1 MSASERTLLPLPHG
15 VAFEEPRLGESAIAQ
30 DVLALFD
37 QFQRPLLR
45 YVRSFGLG
53 THDAEDVVQ
62 EVFLALY
69 RHLLHGR
76 SRQNLPGWL
85 FTVAHHLTL
94 KQRRTRRHWWMP
106 QTEPPNDAQRADPAA
121 NPEERMAD
129 AERQERWMRV
139 LQALPERDRQCVLL
153 RAEGMTYRD
162 IAAALDV
169 SLGTVAKSMTRA
181 LARLGL
187 EPVAG
192 NR

>member
-1 MSASERTLLPLPHG
+1 MSASDRTLPSLADAI
-15 VAFEEPRLGESAIAQ
+15 AFEEPLLGEPAISQ
-30 DVLALFD
+30 EVLGLFD

-45 YVRSFGLG
+45 YVRSFGFE

-69 RHLLHGR
+69 RHLLQGR
-76 SRQNLPGWL
+76 SRRNLPGWL
-85 FTVAHHLTL
+85 FQVAHNLTV
-94 KQRRTRRHWWMP
+94 KQRRKRRHWWLL
-106 QTEPPNDAQRADPAA
+106 QSEPAHEAQRVDPAA

-129 AERQERWMRV
+129 AERQGHWLRV

-181 LARLGL
+181 LARLSVGT
-187 EPVAG
+187 E
-192 NR
+192 R

>member
-1 MSASERTLLPLPHG
+1 MSPSDRTLLPLPHI
-15 VAFEEPRLGESAIAQ
+15 VAFEEPLLGDSAIAQ

-37 QFQRPLLR
+37 RFQRPLLR

-69 RHLLHGR
+69 RHLLRGR

-85 FTVAHHLTL
+85 FTVAHNLTV
-94 KQRRTRRHWWMP
+94 KQRRTGRHWWTLQADP
-106 QTEPPNDAQRADPAA
+106 LNSTHRVDPAA

-139 LQALPERDRQCVLL
+139 LQALPVRDRQCVLL

-162 IAAALDV
+162 IAATLDV

-181 LARLGL
+181 LARLGI
-187 EPVAG
+187 EPGRV

>member
-15 VAFEEPRLGESAIAQ
+15 VAFEEPLPGAPAIAQ

-37 QFQRPLLR
+37 RFQRPLLR

-53 THDAEDVVQ
+53 AHDAEDVVQ

-69 RHLLHGR
+69 RHLLHER

-85 FTVAHHLTL
+85 FTVAHNLTV
-94 KQRRTRRHWWMP
+94 KQRRRRRHWWLETGAP
-106 QTEPPNDAQRADPAA
+106 VGTQRVDPAA

>member
-1 MSASERTLLPLPHG
+1 MSASERTLPSLPRG
-15 VAFEEPRLGESAIAQ
+15 VAVDEPLVGESAIAQ
-30 DVLALFD
+30 EVLGLFD

-45 YVRSFGLG
+45 YVRSFRLDA
-53 THDAEDVVQ
+53 HDAEDVVQ

-69 RHLLHGR
+69 RHLLQGR
-76 SRQNLPGWL
+76 SRRNLPGWL
-85 FTVAHHLTL
+85 FQVAHNLTS
-94 KQRRTRRHWWMP
+94 KHRRRRRHWWLL
-106 QTEPPNDAQRADPAA
+106 QAEPSNDTQRVDPSA

-129 AERQERWMRV
+129 AQRQGHWVRV

-181 LARLGL
+181 LARLGHMP
-187 EPVAG
+187 E
-192 NR
+192 R

>member
-15 VAFEEPRLGESAIAQ
+15 VAFEERLPGEPALAQ

-45 YVRSFGLG
+45 YVRAFGLG

-85 FTVAHHLTL
+85 FTVAHNLTV
-94 KQRRTRRHWWMP
+94 KQRRTRRHWWTL
-106 QTEPPNDAQRADPAA
+106 QAEPSHDTQRVDPAA
-121 NPEERMAD
+121 NPEQRMAD

-139 LQALPERDRQCVLL
+139 FQALPERDRQCVLL

-162 IAAALDV
+162 IAAVLDV

-187 EPVAG
+187 EPETV
-192 NR
+192 RR

>member
-1 MSASERTLLPLPHG
+1 
-15 VAFEEPRLGESAIAQ
+15 
-30 DVLALFD
+30 
-37 QFQRPLLR
+37 
-45 YVRSFGLG
+45 
-53 THDAEDVVQ
+53 
-62 EVFLALY
+62 
-69 RHLLHGR
+69 
-76 SRQNLPGWL
+76 
-85 FTVAHHLTL
+85 
-94 KQRRTRRHWWMP
+94 MP
-106 QTEPPNDAQRADPAA
+106 KTDTPTDAQRADSAA
-121 NPEERMAD
+121 NAEERMAD